1 MAKVICKVCGAE
13 MDLPNHGEMCIGAFN
28 DTTDN
33 VVGVLPTRL
42 PNDKGDKRSME
53 MISKVDALRAAGFT
67 EEQINKM
74 IGIVGFNK
82 DEVIQSDAISEQIMA
97 NRGAINGVSFRRKI
111 TAQFLKAHFGYKG
124 GVQEYINNKSYNW
137 QFDMMLEE
145 CKQLMKMERNGDK
158 EFEIRSKFF
167 TLDVI
172 KTVVKKYE
180 EDLHDFIMDKEK
192 KDHKKCKGVHYVKYI
207 GLKGRGFYKNC
218 CFTSDI
224 YSRIILP
231 SYNFRYRVSQAKNYT
246 EMYAALSSFVKAKEF
261 IPLPHDYHKSKVWID
276 AFKGAG
282 AYYSMMNLSQF
293 SDLKIRN
300 YKTRQILTKGEAK
313 EYLENIACNSTG
325 YELYGQFKQ
334 MLEDNNF
341 NMDNFRVICKE
352 TKERRLAEMKKKKNN

>member
-28 DTTDN
+28 DTTNN

-53 MISKVDALRAAGFT
+53 MISKVDALKAAGFT

-82 DEVIQSDAISEQIMA
+82 DEVIQSDSISEQIYA
-97 NRGAINGVSFRRKI
+97 NRGAMNGVSFRRKI
-111 TAQFLKAHFGYKG
+111 TSQFLRAHFYYKG
-124 GVQEYINNKSYNW
+124 GVQEYINDKSYNW

-145 CKQLMKMERNGDK
+145 CRQLMKMERNGDK

-167 TLDVI
+167 TLNVI
-172 KTVVKKYE
+172 KDVVNKYE
-180 EDLHDFIMDKEK
+180 KDLHDFILAKEM
-192 KDHKKCKGVHYVKYI
+192 KDHKKCKGVRYVKYI
-207 GLKGRGFYKNC
+207 GLKDRGFYKNC

-224 YSRIILP
+224 YSRI
-231 SYNFRYRVSQAKNYT
+231 VSPLWHFINRISQVKNYT
-246 EMYAALSSFVKAKEF
+246 EMYTALYKFVNSKEF
-261 IPLPHDYHKSKVWID
+261 IPLPHDYPKSKSWID

-300 YKTRQILTKGEAK
+300 YKTRQILTKCEAR
-313 EYLENIACNSTG
+313 EYLENMAYISTG

-341 NMDNFRVICKE
+341 NMDNFMVICKE
-352 TKERRLAEMKKKKNN
+352 TKARRLAEMK

>member
-13 MDLPNHGEMCIGAFN
+13 MDLPNHDEMCIGAFN

-42 PNDKGDKRSME
+42 PNDKGDKRTME
-53 MISKVDALRAAGFT
+53 MISKVDALKAAGFT

-97 NRGAINGVSFRRKI
+97 NRGAMNSVSFRPWI
-111 TAQFLKAHFGYKG
+111 TSQFLKAHFNYRG

-137 QFDMMLEE
+137 QFDMMLNE
-145 CKQLMKMERNGDK
+145 CEVLMKMEQNKDK

-167 TLDVI
+167 TLAVI
-172 KTVVKKYE
+172 KYVYEKYE
-180 EDLHDFIMDKEK
+180 KDLRDFLYLKAQQDN
-192 KDHKKCKGVHYVKYI
+192 KKCKGVLYVKYI
-207 GLKGRGFYKNC
+207 GLKDRGFYKNS
-218 CFTSDI
+218 CFVSDI
-224 YSRIILP
+224 YSRIISPLWYHRSNIMNAN
-231 SYNFRYRVSQAKNYT
+231 SYS
-246 EMYAALSSFVKAKEF
+246 EMYAALSRF
-261 IPLPHDYHKSKVWID
+261 IKSKKFILLPHSYPKSKDWID
-276 AFKGAG
+276 AFKGSG

-300 YKTRQILTKGEAK
+300 YKTRQVLTKGEAR
-313 EYLENIACNSTG
+313 EYLEDMAYSSEG

-334 MLEDNNF
+334 MIEDNNF

-352 TKERRLAEMKKKKNN
+352 TKARRLAEMK

>member
-33 VVGVLPTRL
+33 VVGVLPTRK
-42 PNDKGDKRSME
+42 PNAGDKRSME
-53 MISKVDALRAAGFT
+53 MISKVDALKAAGFT
-67 EEQINKM
+67 DEQINKM

-82 DEVIQSDAISEQIMA
+82 DEVIQSDAISEQIYA
-97 NRGAINGVSFRRKI
+97 NRGAMNGVSFRRKI
-111 TAQFLKAHFGYKG
+111 TAQFLKAHFDYNG

-158 EFEIRSKFF
+158 ELDIRSQFF
-167 TLDVI
+167 SLRTI
-172 KTVVKKYE
+172 KQIYQKYQK
-180 EDLHDFIMDKEK
+180 DLRDFIMNKEI
-192 KDHKKCKGVHYVKYI
+192 KDHKKCKGVRYVKYI
-207 GLKGRGFYKNC
+207 GLKDRGFYKNC

-224 YSRIILP
+224 YSRIISPL
-231 SYNFRYRVSQAKNYT
+231 YHYGYQIDNAKTYKD
-246 EMYAALSSFVKAKEF
+246 MYSALVDLVKAKEF
-261 IPLPHDYHKSKVWID
+261 IPLPHDYPKSRVWID

-293 SDLKIRN
+293 SNLKIRN
-300 YKTRQILTKGEAK
+300 YKTRQILTKGEAR
-313 EYLENIACNSTG
+313 EYLKHMTYNSTG

-352 TKERRLAEMKKKKNN
+352 TKARRLAEMK

>member
-42 PNDKGDKRSME
+42 PNDKGDKRTME
-53 MISKVDALRAAGFT
+53 MISKVDALKAAGFT

-82 DEVIQSDAISEQIMA
+82 DEVIQSDSISEQIFA
-97 NRGAINGVSFRRKI
+97 NRGAMNTVSFRRKI

-145 CKQLMKMERNGDK
+145 CNQLMKMESNGDK
-158 EFEIRSKFF
+158 ELDIRKSFF
-167 TLDVI
+167 SLSLIKDV
-172 KTVVKKYE
+172 VEQYR
-180 EDLHDFIMDKEK
+180 EDLLYFITEKERN
-192 KDHKKCKGVHYVKYI
+192 DNKKCKGVPYVKYI

-218 CFTSDI
+218 CFKSDI
-224 YSRIILP
+224 ISRIYSPLWHYV
-231 SYNFRYRVSQAKNYT
+231 YNVSKASTYK
-246 EMYAALSSFVKAKEF
+246 EMYTALYHFVNSKEF
-261 IPLPHDYHKSKVWID
+261 IPLPNNYPKSKKWID

-282 AYYSMMNLSQF
+282 AYYSMMNLSQN

-300 YKTRQILTKGEAK
+300 YDTGKILNKYDARC
-313 EYLENIACNSTG
+313 YLESMSRTRTG

-341 NMDNFRVICKE
+341 TMDNFITLCKQ
-352 TKERRLAEMKKKKNN
+352 TRERRLAELYK

>member
-42 PNDKGDKRSME
+42 PNDKGDKRTME
-53 MISKVDALRAAGFT
+53 MISKVDALKAAGFT

-82 DEVIQSDAISEQIMA
+82 DEVIQSDAISEQIYA
-97 NRGAINGVSFRRKI
+97 NRGAMNSVSFRRKI

-145 CKQLMKMERNGDK
+145 CKQLMKMERNGDEELK
-158 EFEIRSKFF
+158 IRSKFF
-167 TLDVI
+167 TLETI
-172 KTVVKKYE
+172 KLIIAAYE
-180 EDLHDFIMDKEK
+180 KDLHDFLIAKER
-192 KDHKKCKGVHYVKYI
+192 KDHKKCKGVRYVKYI
-207 GLKGRGFYKNC
+207 GLKDRGFYKNC

-224 YSRIILP
+224 YSRIVSPIW
-231 SYNFRYRVSQAKNYT
+231 SYRYRILNASNYT
-246 EMYAALSSFVKAKEF
+246 EMYCALYKFVNSKEF
-261 IPLPHDYHKSKVWID
+261 IPLPKTYQKSKKWID

-282 AYYSMMNLSQF
+282 AYYSMMNLSQH

-300 YKTRQILTKGEAK
+300 YKTGTILNKYEARC
-313 EYLENIACNSTG
+313 YLEDMVGKATG

-352 TKERRLAEMKKKKNN
+352 TKARRLAEMK

>member
-53 MISKVDALRAAGFT
+53 MISKVDALKAAGFT

-82 DEVIQSDAISEQIMA
+82 DEVIQSDSISEQIYA
-97 NRGAINGVSFRRKI
+97 NRGAMNGVSFRRKI
-111 TAQFLKAHFGYKG
+111 TAQFLKAHFSYKG

-167 TLDVI
+167 TLTVI
-172 KTVVKKYE
+172 KNVVEMYGK
-180 EDLHDFIMDKEK
+180 DLFEFITAKEC
-192 KDHKKCKGVHYVKYI
+192 KDNKKCKGVRYVKYI
-207 GLKGRGFYKNC
+207 GLKDRGFYKNC

-224 YSRIILP
+224 YSRIISPL
-231 SYNFRYRVSQAKNYT
+231 YHFKYRISQAKNYT
-246 EMYAALSSFVKAKEF
+246 EMYTALYKFVNSKEF
-261 IPLPHDYHKSKVWID
+261 IPLPHDYPKSKAWID

-300 YKTRQILTKGEAK
+300 YKTRQILTKGEAR
-313 EYLENIACNSTG
+313 EYLENMTYNSEG

-352 TKERRLAEMKKKKNN
+352 TKARRLAEMNK